1 MADHEPFHW
10 INTQTVVNQSMASS
24 FVSTTLDIDEVTSYS
39 IQATW
44 TGTPVGTVKAQG
56 SNNVALLGWTDITD
70 SISAVSGPGTYLLN
84 VERPSYSFVQFVYTF
99 TSGTGTMNAVL
110 NAKRD

>member
-1 MADHEPFHW
+1 
-10 INTQTVVNQSMASS
+10 MASELPMHAINS
-24 FVSTTLDIDEVTSYS
+24 QTIVNGNMSGNITSNVLNIDEVTSYS

-44 TGTPVGTVKAQG
+44 TGVPVGTVKAQG
-56 SNNVALLGWTDITD
+56 SNNIGLLGWTDITE
-70 SISAVSGPGTYLLN
+70 SISAVSGPGTYILN